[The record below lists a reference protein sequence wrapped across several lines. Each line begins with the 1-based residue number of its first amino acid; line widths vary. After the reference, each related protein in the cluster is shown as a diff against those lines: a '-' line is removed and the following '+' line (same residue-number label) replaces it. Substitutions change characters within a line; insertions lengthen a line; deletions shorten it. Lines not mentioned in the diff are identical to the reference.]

1 MSDLDEPS
9 ASEPEP
15 GKEHS
20 TNASSWQGECLAWLR
35 KTISDIGQRSFAR
48 LRKTISD
55 VGPGLFIIL
64 AVEIVVFRFLSPYFF
79 TVSNFLSIG
88 RRMVTTGIMAA
99 GETIVIIAGGFD
111 LSVGSV
117 AAAAGT
123 GAAYVLENTG
133 AGMPGGVA
141 TALAIGLLVGLVNGA
156 VTGYGRINP
165 LITTLG
171 TLAIVRGIAFL
182 MTNNR
187 QIDVKNPI
195 FKQLG
200 RGFTREN
207 WDFVIYYDVL
217 FLIGV
222 FLVFGFIIPRYRFG
236 RYMYAIGSNERA
248 ASLAGVQ
255 VNRWKLV
262 FFGVCG
268 MLAGFAG
275 LVNSFKLVTAA
286 PSYNQGDELEVITA
300 VILGGASLL
309 GGRGR
314 LLGTFLGLLFLAIL
328 LNGLVISGVDSF
340 YQRIATGS
348 ALILAVLFDEW
359 RRSRI
364 SRH

>member
-1 MSDLDEPS
+1 M
-9 ASEPEP
+9 SEPGAPLSDDPE
-15 GKEHS
+15 K
-20 TNASSWQGECLAWLR
+20 R
-35 KTISDIGQRSFAR
+35 KTDSANFAKRAGWR
-48 LRKTISD
+48 LRETISD

-64 AVEIVVFRFLSPYFF
+64 ALEIVVFRFLTPYFF
-79 TVSNFLSIG
+79 TISNFLAIG
-88 RRMVTTGIMAA
+88 KRMAITGIMAA

-117 AAAAGT
+117 AAAAST
-123 GAAYVLENTG
+123 GAAYVLEKTG
-133 AGMPGGVA
+133 AGMLGGVA
-141 TALAIGLLVGLVNGA
+141 TALGIGLLVGLVNGA

-171 TLAIVRGIAFL
+171 TLAIVRGIAFV

-195 FKQLG
+195 FRQLG
-200 RGFTREN
+200 KGFTRES
-207 WDFVIYYDVL
+207 WDFVISYSVL

-222 FLVFGFIIPRYRFG
+222 FLLFGFIIPRYRFG

-248 ASLAGVQ
+248 ASLAGVR

-275 LVNSFKLVTAA
+275 LVNAFQLVTAA
-286 PSYNQGDELEVITA
+286 PSYNQGAELEVITA

-314 LLGTFLGLLFLAIL
+314 LLGTFLGLFFISTL
-328 LNGLVISGVDSF
+328 LNGLILTGVSSF

-348 ALILAVLFDEW
+348 SLILAVLFDEW